1 MKSNLYSNLA
11 EQKKTNPSAF
21 ADMDEMLLRESI
33 LQFHE
38 GKLNESESA
47 EVSALIQLNPH
58 ARSIL
63 DGILAAEHYGASA
76 NGKAWLDGLLER
88 VIAETPVASVPPS
101 STVRIVSPARNS
113 VQEIW
118 GRIKAFIGF
127 SAPDGFPSG
136 LAMAQGSPLAEFETH
151 LDHQVVSR
159 LWQNE
164 AGLWVLWLLTENV
177 EYYKLTYQVGTEAAC
192 AVELIL
198 QPDGSYLL
206 EIELGVTN
214 PPASHPMV
222 TRS

>member
-11 EQKKTNPSAF
+11 EQIKTNPSAF

-88 VIAETPVASVPPS
+88 VIAETPVARESAHTNLFDRISDKASEFLQAAQTLISPKQALMA
-101 STVRIVSPARNS
+101 ST
-113 VQEIW
+113 
-118 GRIKAFIGF
+118 KADPIHGKVG
-127 SAPDGFPSG
+127 PDDEVMYTMRPTSSG
-136 LAMAQGSPLAEFETH
+136 LTEIS
-151 LDHQVVSR
+151 
-159 LWQNE
+159 
-164 AGLWVLWLLTENV
+164 LTTKSKAWS
-177 EYYKLTYQVGTEAAC
+177 KLEVKIGEVPQT
-192 AVELIL
+192 
-198 QPDGSYLL
+198 
-206 EIELGVTN
+206 IELELVGLVWAGCLVFSQHFATLESLR
-214 PPASHPMV
+214 PV
-222 TRS
+222 